1 MSSAAPVVVFVDNV
15 HLGGVET
22 LYNIA
27 RERIKEIR
35 YFDAADAT
43 SRWGTGFSGGAI
55 EVITGG
61 SLPTG

>member
-1 MSSAAPVVVFVDNV
+1 MVVFVDNV
-15 HLGGVET
+15 HIGEVES

-27 RERIKEIR
+27 RERITEIR

-43 SRWGTGFSGGAI
+43 SRWGTGYSGGAI

-61 SLPTG
+61 GRTR